1 MSGTWSFKPTTKL
14 LKYSLKI
21 FATSLPSEIIL
32 SFSTKVMLSKLFDLS
47 EKHHW
52 TLCYLQ
58 RVWYSSLKSN
68 FFLLFLSSL
77 THIFLCLLYAFQ
89 SSSDLLFRNLF
100 LKFDL
105 TMTAFLS
112 SLIINDAWLA
122 LTYFFLRDAK
132 LFKDVKQTFWKF
144 FNANSKDHTLLNL
157 IRDIL

>member
-21 FATSLPSEIIL
+21 FATSLSSEIIL
-32 SFSTKVMLSKLFDLS
+32 PFSTKVMLSKLFDLS

-77 THIFLCLLYAFQ
+77 THIFLCVLYAFL

-100 LKFDL
+100 LKFNL
-105 TMTAFLS
+105 TMIAF
-112 SLIINDAWLA
+112 LIINDAWLA

-132 LFKDVKQTFWKF
+132 LFKDFKQTFWKF
-144 FNANSKDHTLLNL
+144 FNANSKDHTLRNL